1 MTLLEDSLDE
11 TRNKTLLIKKD
22 CNKNKQLEEKM
33 LKTSCLVEKL
43 TVRIRPIEE
52 LLDLDK
58 HEMMETEVASPAKA
72 LPVAQSTLSKTK
84 IARFTPL
91 NESTISGEETQK
103 TVNNTSLRSGDE
115 IPLNFTSMSSKQKW
129 NWLLTIPK
137 NELKNQDWD
146 AFHDLVDYNPARGF
160 EEAAEIINIDDNE
173 EQLYRKLLFK
183 HKMFILKSR
192 C

>member
-58 HEMMETEVASPAKA
+58 V
-72 LPVAQSTLSKTK
+72 
-84 IARFTPL
+84 R
-91 NESTISGEETQK
+91 K
-103 TVNNTSLRSGDE
+103 TVFGGSYSIFSARNDGNRSSFARKSAANCSVDA
-115 IPLNFTSMSSKQKW
+115 L
-129 NWLLTIPK
+129 K
-137 NELKNQDWD
+137 NEN
-146 AFHDLVDYNPARGF
+146 R
-160 EEAAEIINIDDNE
+160 EIYAVE
-173 EQLYRKLLFK
+173 
-183 HKMFILKSR
+183 
-192 C
+192 